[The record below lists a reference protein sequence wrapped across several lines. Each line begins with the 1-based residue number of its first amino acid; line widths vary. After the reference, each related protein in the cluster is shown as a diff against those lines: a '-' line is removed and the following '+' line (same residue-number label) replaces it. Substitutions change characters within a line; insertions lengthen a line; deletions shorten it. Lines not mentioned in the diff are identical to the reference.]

1 MSNFQVN
8 ESNLEEECDKCME
21 IINEEEKEEEE
32 AQVPEEIEEESPKE
46 DSSENGSEES
56 SSSSDENSSE
66 DEKLSEKSEKN
77 DDENSFGVCEDNET
91 VKKDKE
97 GSNCPT
103 TSFFQSIIDFLR
115 KGL

>member
-1 MSNFQVN
+1 
-8 ESNLEEECDKCME
+8 
-21 IINEEEKEEEE
+21 
-32 AQVPEEIEEESPKE
+32 
-46 DSSENGSEES
+46 NGSEES
-56 SSSSDENSSE
+56 SSEENSSE

-77 DDENSFGVCEDNET
+77 DDENPFGVCEDNET
-91 VKKDKE
+91 VKNDKE